1 MSPVQTPLRPLE
13 LLVLTV
19 LAGGDRHGYGIRQ
32 EILESTQGQVEVEA
46 GNLYRHIRR
55 LEDNGYLLEVAA
67 PRSETDERRIF
78 YRLTPSGRRTLSAEL
93 QRLRDLVRYAERK
106 GILLPARACSSSTSS
121 SGFIRGNA
129 GRVSRPKC
137 APSTPTVC
145 AKARPP

>member
-1 MSPVQTPLRPLE
+1 MSPGQAPLRPLE

-55 LEDNGYLLEVAA
+55 LEDNGFLIEVAA

-78 YRLTPSGRRTLSAEL
+78 YRLTPSGRRALSAEL

-106 GILLPARACSSSTSS
+106 GILSPVRA
-121 SGFIRGNA
+121 
-129 GRVSRPKC
+129 
-137 APSTPTVC
+137 
-145 AKARPP
+145 